1 MRITHSEGEHFLGL
15 TDAEAAV
22 LVEVSALLVVASQS
36 VEALQCHQGWQRCWV
51 NSLKV
56 SRRTVVHLPL
66 LGAIEVSGRKNDAGS
81 DRVPGSGV
89 NPWGPQPRR
98 SRG

>member
-1 MRITHSEGEHFLGL
+1 MRITHSEGEHFLVL

-36 VEALQCHQGWQRCWV
+36 VEALHCHQGWQPCWV

-66 LGAIEVSGRKNDAGS
+66 LRALEVLGRENDAGLH
-81 DRVPGSGV
+81 
-89 NPWGPQPRR
+89 
-98 SRG
+98 SRH

>member
-1 MRITHSEGEHFLGL
+1 VTRSPAAPLRITHSEGEHFLVL

-36 VEALQCHQGWQRCWV
+36 VDALHCHQGWQRCWV

-66 LGAIEVSGRKNDAGS
+66 LRAIEVSGRKNDAGLH
-81 DRVPGSGV
+81 
-89 NPWGPQPRR
+89 
-98 SRG
+98 SRH